1 MSGQL
6 RTQFP
11 NATDDEWQKIERL
24 YDLCNERHFVAF
36 TRGNAM
42 TEIAVLADFNLTAD
56 EMRKEIR
63 RIVSEC
69 DASIYL
75 RRVKPRKE
83 SHE

>member
-24 YDLCNERHFVAF
+24 YELLNMRDAVAF
-36 TRGNAM
+36 TRGNALS
-42 TEIAVLADFNLTAD
+42 EIEVLADFNLTAY

-63 RIVSEC
+63 RITSEC
-69 DASIYL
+69 SALIARGY
-75 RRVKPRKE
+75 VKPKE
-83 SHE
+83 DSHE